1 MRVEIRGRGAKG
13 YQKSRVVHHA
23 YGPTEPKVQ
32 SVGSSPSVKC
42 PNMGF
47 VGLQKV
53 RKCPYR
59 GP

>member
-23 YGPTEPKVQ
+23 YGPTEPMVQ
-32 SVGSSPSVKC
+32 RVGSSLSVKC
-42 PNMGF
+42 PKMDL
-47 VGLQKV
+47 VGLQRVQKAS
-53 RKCPYR
+53 YR